1 MDWRIAGA
9 YFEACNCEAICPCR
23 KISDVPGG
31 RSTYGECVG
40 VLGWRIDE
48 GHADGVDLAGL
59 HAALICRYHDDEPS
73 SPWTIRLHVDERG
86 DPAARAAIEAI
97 LLGRA
102 GGPHILELP
111 WVRKPS
117 ELLDV
122 VSSPIELRGGPPHE
136 LRVGDAAR
144 LRATRPVEAQP
155 PVACGIPGYE
165 RRGTEYYADENAV
178 DDAPFGWDFVG
189 RCAFA
194 GDFDYVSG

>member
-1 MDWRIAGA
+1 VDWRIAGA

-23 KISDVPGG
+23 KIGDVPGG
-31 RSTYGECVG
+31 RSTYGECLG
-40 VLGWRIDE
+40 VLGWRIDA
-48 GHADGVDLAGL
+48 GHADGVDLTGL
-59 HAALICRYHDDEPS
+59 HAALICRYHDDEPG

-86 DPAARAAIEAI
+86 SPAARAAIEAI

-102 GGPHILELP
+102 GGPHILKLP

-122 VSSPIELRGGPPHE
+122 VSSPIELRSGRPHE

-144 LRATRPVEAQP
+144 LRATRTVEAQP

-165 RRGTEYYADENAV
+165 RGGTEYYADENAV
-178 DDAPFGWDFVG
+178 DDLPYGWDFVG

-194 GDFDYVSG
+194 GDFDYVSS

>member
-1 MDWRIAGA
+1 VDWRIAGA

-23 KISDVPGG
+23 KIGDLPGG
-31 RSTYGECVG
+31 RSTYGECLG
-40 VLGWRIDE
+40 LLGWRIDR

-59 HAALICRYHDDEPS
+59 HAAMICRYHDDEPG
-73 SPWTIRLHVDERG
+73 SPWTIRLHVDEHG
-86 DPAARAAIEAI
+86 SPAARAAIEAI

-102 GGPHILELP
+102 GGPHILRLP
-111 WVRKPS
+111 WVGKPG

-122 VSSPIELRGGPPHE
+122 VSSPIELRTGPPHE

-155 PVACGIPGYE
+155 AVACGIPGYE
-165 RRGTEYYADENAV
+165 RPGAEYYADENAV
-178 DDAPFGWDFVG
+178 DDEPFGWDFVG

-194 GDFDYVSG
+194 GDFDYVSA